1 MKHNEFANQMGRLV
15 DVYGDKAYP
24 SPRTDLIF
32 KWASRMEL
40 VYFEAI
46 VSKLIA
52 ENDRAPMLNKFK
64 DAFFEL
70 GIAKEIKKVDCPYCA
85 GGGFIPDDNP
95 LPNVYRCRCS
105 VGESMPRYIAQWKG
119 MLKRIVPTQGELN
132 WRNVSTVIKT
142 TIKGME

>member
-32 KWASRMEL
+32 KWAARMEL
-40 VYFEAI
+40 VYFDAI

-70 GIAKEIKKVDCPYCA
+70 GIAKEIKKIDCPYCA
-85 GGGFIPDDNP
+85 GSGFIPDDKP
-95 LPNVYRCRCS
+95 LPNVYRCRC
-105 VGESMPRYIAQWKG
+105 VAGESIPKYVAQWKW
-119 MLKRIVPTQGELN
+119 MLQRIVPTQSELS
-132 WRNVSTVIKT
+132 WREVKTVIKN
-142 TIKGME
+142 TIKSVE